1 MVFHNTTGNQTAF
14 DELLRSLD
22 SNIFDALQFSNLH
35 KIILNLFSADLET
48 QLQMSTAEI
57 DLPDSGGQTPLF
69 WAALRGDEKSVITL
83 LKYGA
88 NTQCTSNVGEVALHW
103 SIEASD
109 DACTRRLLEGGAD
122 PNARSHFGA
131 TALHYAAW
139 THDDPTKH
147 LQPLVDHGADV
158 NIQSFE
164 GHTPLHYAASVS
176 SDFTAPAEF
185 LLSRGADLEIKDN
198 KGNTSL
204 MEAMRNNLPN
214 VAEYLLHRGANPTG
228 VSKTGENILHIAASK
243 GGIQMFKM
251 LEEKHIDSVD
261 PDAVTLAD
269 LTPREILAQRYDR
282 PEGMFEA
289 FEGLIRSVRWTPGK
303 EGAEYIGIQ
312 ESKTAEEG
320 EEEENFEDALEEQG
334 PETPLPQYKKLDI
347 LIQA

>member
-1 MVFHNTTGNQTAF
+1 MIFNNTTGNRTAF
-14 DELLRSLD
+14 DELLRAMD

-35 KIILNLFSADLET
+35 KIILNLFTADLEI

-88 NTQCTSNVGEVALHW
+88 DPHYTSNVGEVALHW

-109 DACTRRLLEGGAD
+109 DSCTHRLLEGGAD

-176 SDFTAPAEF
+176 SDFIAPAEF
-185 LLSRGADLEIKDN
+185 LLSRGADLEIRDN
-198 KGNTSL
+198 KGNTPL

-214 VAEYLLHRGANPTG
+214 VAEYLLQRGANPRG
-228 VSKTGENILHIAASK
+228 VSKMGENVLHIAAAK
-243 GGIQMFKM
+243 GGLRMFRM
-251 LEEKHIDSVD
+251 LDDKGIESVD
-261 PDAVTLAD
+261 PHALTLAE
-269 LTPREILAQRYDR
+269 LTPREILAQRHDR

-289 FEGLIRSVRWTPGK
+289 FEELLKNVRWVPGK
-303 EGAEYIGIQ
+303 EGPEIIGIG
-312 ESKTAEEG
+312 ESEVAEEG
-320 EEEENFEDALEEQG
+320 EEENFEDAVEEQD
-334 PETPLPQYKKLDI
+334 PETPLPQYEKLDM
-347 LIQA
+347 LIQT